1 MTIKVGIIGASGF
14 TGGELIRI
22 LEKHPEV
29 ELTDILSSRSYE
41 GQSIQSLFPELET
54 EAVFTNYSIEEIIQK
69 KPDIIFLALPAGVA
83 MKMAPVLL
91 AGGIKVIDLSGDYR
105 FTHYQDFESA
115 YGIEHLDR
123 NHEAVFGLC
132 EINREQIQKAQLI
145 ANPGCYV
152 TAALLALYP
161 LRLYIDQ
168 VIIDGKSGWSGAGRE
183 ADPEKFKDTF
193 TPYKLTGHRHEAEI
207 KTQLGVPQTYFS
219 PGVLPFYRGIV
230 DTIHIFLKE
239 DIDVQAKLQ
248 SVYKDSSF
256 IKIFDEIPDLRN
268 VQNTNECHIGG
279 VTQKDGRVVIVS
291 MIDNLLKG
299 ASGQAV
305 QNMNIIFQAE
315 ETMGLV

>member
-1 MTIKVGIIGASGF
+1 MIIKAGIIGASGF

-41 GQSIQSLFPELET
+41 GQSIQSLFPELST
-54 EAVFTNYSIEEIIQK
+54 EAVFTNYSIEEIIEK
-69 KPDIIFLALPAGVA
+69 KPDVMFLALPAGVA
-83 MKMAPVLL
+83 MKMAPQLL
-91 AGGIKVIDLSGDYR
+91 AEGIKVIDLSGDYR
-105 FTHYQDFESA
+105 FSDYQDFESA
-115 YGIEHLDR
+115 YGIEHADKD
-123 NHEAVFGLC
+123 HKAVFGLC
-132 EINREQIQKAQLI
+132 EINHEQIKKAQLI

-152 TAALLALYP
+152 TAALLALHP
-161 LRLYIDQ
+161 LREHIDQ

-183 ADPEKFKDTF
+183 ADPEKFKNTF

-207 KTQLGVPQTYFS
+207 KTQLGIPQTYFS

-230 DTIHIFLKE
+230 DTIHVFLKE

-248 SVYKDSSF
+248 SFYKGSF
-256 IKIFDEIPDLRN
+256 FVKIISDIPTLRD

-279 VTQKDGRVVIVS
+279 ITQKDGRVVIVS

-305 QNMNIIFQAE
+305 QNMNIMFGVE
-315 ETMGLV
+315 ESLGLH